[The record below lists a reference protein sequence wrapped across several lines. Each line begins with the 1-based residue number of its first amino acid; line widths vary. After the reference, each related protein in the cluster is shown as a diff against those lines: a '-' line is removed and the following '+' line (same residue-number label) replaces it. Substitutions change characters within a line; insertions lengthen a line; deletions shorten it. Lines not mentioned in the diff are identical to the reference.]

1 MRSPWSCFLL
11 LPLFSQSTFCKAL
24 QGTHPFY
31 DDSAYFSLTTQIH
44 THTQTLSYIIL
55 QGRERNVFHD
65 VSFMQNAFI
74 FSPHLS
80 QKNPQKVHVLYKIQ
94 SISSLSASRALSPTV
109 LFLYFLLIKCHIENL
124 FTHLQPAQMQALV
137 FFFFFFTV
145 LLLAHITV
153 LSILSSFPLSPFQ
166 NNQTT

>member
-80 QKNPQKVHVLYKIQ
+80 QKKPQKVHVLYKIQ
-94 SISSLSASRALSPTV
+94 SISSLSEAGLSV
-109 LFLYFLLIKCHIENL
+109 QLYCSSTFCLSNAILKICLHICNLLKCR
-124 FTHLQPAQMQALV
+124 HLS

-166 NNQTT
+166 NN